1 MVAKTLTILQQKEK
15 SKKKTFEEI
24 FSILKK
30 VFRILSSQYLH
41 IYKFFS
47 FNFIL
52 LKVTPLLVS
61 FLNHTNSFIKCNMY
75 INISKRA
82 K

>member
-30 VFRILSSQYLH
+30 VSQILSRQYLH
-41 IYKFFS
+41 IYKFF
-47 FNFIL
+47 FLLIL
-52 LKVTPLLVS
+52 SSLKLRL
-61 FLNHTNSFIKCNMY
+61 F
-75 INISKRA
+75 
-82 K
+82 